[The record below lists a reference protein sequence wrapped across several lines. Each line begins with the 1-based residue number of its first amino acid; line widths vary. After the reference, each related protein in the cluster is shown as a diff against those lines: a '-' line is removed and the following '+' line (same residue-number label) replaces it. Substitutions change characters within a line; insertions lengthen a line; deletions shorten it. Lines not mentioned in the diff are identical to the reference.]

1 MRKNVLYYLR
11 HFFTITFCP
20 RKYFGTATITLQKSL
35 DGEATLVK
43 EIQTRV
49 FFDTG
54 QKRWLAYIPVEE
66 VKYDCKICLNVS
78 FDQKA
83 RHKWMPICGPE
94 AKELQNQLNEQKNKI
109 RKSYRLTIAA

>member
-1 MRKNVLYYLR
+1 MKKDVLYYLR

-20 RKYFGTATITLQKSL
+20 RKYFGIATITLQKSL

-49 FFDTG
+49 CFDTE
-54 QKRWLAYIPVEE
+54 QKRWLAYIPIEE
-66 VKYDCKICLNVS
+66 VRHDSKICLDVS
-78 FDQKA
+78 FDQNA
-83 RHKWMPICGPE
+83 RHRWMPVCGSE